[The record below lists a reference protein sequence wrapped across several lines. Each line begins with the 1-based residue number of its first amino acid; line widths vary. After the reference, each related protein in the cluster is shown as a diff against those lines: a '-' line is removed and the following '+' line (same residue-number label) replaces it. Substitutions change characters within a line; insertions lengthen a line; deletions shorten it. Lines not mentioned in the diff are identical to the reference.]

1 MPEISY
7 YKRCQCK
14 VPAVD
19 EAGEP
24 LVKDNGSPRMKDIGL
39 TCAKLKDK
47 GHGTWYF
54 YFEGEPGKFNA
65 RGRVRRG
72 GFARKDDA
80 KAEAKKLLGAA
91 DAGTDVLSKVT
102 VGEDLQTWIKRKKA
116 LARTTTHGY
125 EEHIK
130 LYLMPHLG
138 HIKRRDLS
146 LRHIETMF
154 NAIEKENAER
164 LIHHARVTELQEAR
178 VAAHQAWVRA
188 AGKKEERRRTR
199 RAFLDANAALR
210 EGRRG
215 RRKITSATTMHR
227 INATLSTF
235 LTSGIKR
242 EEYTKNYAQLIELP
256 PATKHKPLVWT
267 PERVE
272 QWKKTG
278 EKPGPVMV
286 WTPEQTGAFLDF
298 VKTDRLYAMWHTFV
312 FLGPRRGELCALP
325 WTEVSI
331 TDLRLRISAQIV
343 EVAYRLYGEAPKQD
357 SVRSMSMTEES
368 GRLLSAWRSA
378 QTAEHELWNG
388 ATAWVESDR
397 VFTQENGEPY
407 HPDWI
412 SRRFKRL
419 VELSGLPPVRLHD
432 LRHTSA
438 SLALLAKNDIKVVQE
453 RLGHSSRQ
461 ITSDTYTS
469 VMPELMRTEAESTL
483 AVVPRAE
490 DLAYEAL
497 TPLGIPVRA
506 FHSDL
511 AVVYAHGTEQGDLW
525 TVKAKLTPRGQS
537 LGEIQ
542 TRGRSQDQA
551 ADVAAKWIRDHCSN
565 AELKILDTEIL
576 NSQLPEEQ
584 KTRVALVR
592 FVIERSSPKRLSHWG
607 QSEPRSRR
615 DDGAADTGPTDSE
628 AAA

>member
-1 MPEISY
+1 MSEISY

-24 LVKDNGSPRMKDIGL
+24 ILKADDSPKMKDIGL

-54 YFEGEPGKFNA
+54 YFEGDPGKFNA

-80 KAEAKKLLGAA
+80 KTAAKKLLGDA
-91 DAGTDVLSKVT
+91 DKGTDVLSKAT
-102 VGEDLQTWIKRKKA
+102 VGQDLEAWIKRKKK

-138 HIKRRDLS
+138 HVKRRDLS
-146 LRHIETMF
+146 IRHVENMF

-164 LIHHARVTELQEAR
+164 LLHHARVVELQQAR
-178 VAAHQAWVRA
+178 DAAHQAWVRA
-188 AGKKEERRRTR
+188 AGKKEERRTTR
-199 RAFLDANAALR
+199 RAWLDANAALR

-215 RRKITSATTMHR
+215 LRKVTSATTMHR

-242 EEYTKNYAQLIELP
+242 EEYTKNYAKLIELP
-256 PATKHKPLVWT
+256 PASKPKPLVWT

-278 EKPGPVMV
+278 KKPGPVMV

-298 VKTDRLYAMWHTFV
+298 VRADRLYAMWHTFV

-331 TDLRLRISAQIV
+331 IDLMLRISAQIV

-368 GRLLSAWRSA
+368 GRVLCAWRTTQDKEREEWS
-378 QTAEHELWNG
+378 G
-388 ATAWVESDR
+388 ASAWVESDR

-432 LRHTSA
+432 LRHISA
-438 SLALLAKNDIKVVQE
+438 SLSLLAKNDIKVVQE

-497 TPLGIPVRA
+497 QPLEIPVRA
-506 FHSDL
+506 FHGDL
-511 AVVYAHGTEQGDLW
+511 VVLYAHGTEQGGTW
-525 TVKAKLTPRGQS
+525 TIKAKLTPRGRA

-542 TRGRSQDQA
+542 TRGRTRDQA
-551 ADVAAKWIRDHCSN
+551 ADVAAKWIRDHCSSG
-565 AELKILDTEIL
+565 ELRIVHTETL
-576 NSQLPEEQ
+576 NSRFPEDQ
-584 KTRVALVR
+584 HPRVALVR
-592 FVIERSSPKRLSHWG
+592 FVIDRSSSQGLANWGPPK
-607 QSEPRSRR
+607 PRSPRL
-615 DDGAADTGPTDSE
+615 DDAASTEPAASGE
-628 AAA
+628 AA